1 MEAVASV
8 RGDRAVG
15 VAVIIDSPVGPLT
28 LEATHDGLT
37 RIEFGAGETSVQA
50 GLPVLQQAIRQ
61 LEEFFAGKRKTFDVP
76 LALRGTPFQLEVWS
90 SLLRIPYGAT
100 RTYAEIAKSIGR
112 PAATRAVGAAN
123 GANPIPIIVPCHRVI
138 GSNGSLTGFGG
149 GIDVKRWLLDF
160 EKNLRL

>member
-1 MEAVASV
+1 VKWHAYAPAPIGDLLLVA
-8 RGDRAVG
+8 D
-15 VAVIIDSPVGPLT
+15 
-28 LEATHDGLT
+28 EEGLV
-37 RIEFGAGETSVQA
+37 RIEFPPASPPDDA
-50 GLPVLQQAIRQ
+50 PRDDRRLAPAIRE
-61 LEEFFAGKRKTFDVP
+61 LAEFFDGRRKTFDVN
-76 LALRGTPFQLEVWS
+76 LALRGTPFQLEVWRT
-90 SLLRIPYGAT
+90 LLRIPYGET

-160 EKNLRL
+160 ENPSPSSPLW